1 MAGPHVAALES
12 QIVASGLSGALND
25 ALRDKL
31 SGRGRMRALFLT
43 STAVATLLLLAG
55 CNDQQLEQAAKD
67 FNKAAEACL
76 LDVRNHLMKYEKS
89 GHCTRLGKVS
99 MRYVEAG
106 GARSDTPARHALTV
120 EEGRTMAWM
129 ARAISASGN
138 PFIALW

>member
-1 MAGPHVAALES
+1 MMA
-12 QIVASGLSGALND
+12 
-25 ALRDKL
+25 RRRK
-31 SGRGRMRALFLT
+31 MKCLT
-43 STAVATLLLLAG
+43 STAVAALLLLAG

-76 LDVRNHLMKYEKS
+76 LDVRNHLMKYEQS
-89 GHCTRLGKVS
+89 DHCTRLGKVS

-106 GARSDTPARHALTV
+106 GARSDTPARHALTA